1 MLRLL
6 IGSDG
11 SENAKRAVREVT
23 ALAQR
28 GLTIEAVL
36 CNVRPPIGAQEV
48 NAGASESEVRHQREA
63 EANAILAPGIAELGS
78 AGVRVLTHHAV
89 GDVAAALL
97 DAAAQWD
104 SQAIVV
110 GRRGLGPVACML
122 LGSVSARLARDGR
135 IPLMVVS

>member
-11 SENAKRAVREVT
+11 SENALRAVRQVG

-28 GLTIEAVL
+28 GLAIEAVL
-36 CNVRPPIGAQEV
+36 CNVRPPIGAQEA
-48 NAGASESEVRHQREA
+48 NAAASEAQLRHDREA
-63 EANAILAPGIAELGS
+63 DANVILAPGIAELAR

-89 GDVAAALL
+89 GDVVEELV

-110 GRRGLGPVACML
+110 GRRGLGPVASVL